1 MPESCFNPTTTTE
14 LRDCM
19 ATAIVRTWSIPA
31 IAPLPDA
38 DYCGFAEG
46 FLVESFGRKWKV
58 SITEVTE

>member
-1 MPESCFNPTTTTE
+1 MESTFVPTTTIE
-14 LRDCM
+14 IRDCM

-38 DYCGFAEG
+38 SESAFSPGF
-46 FLVESFGRKWKV
+46 VIESFGRKWTV